1 MRPERGAR
9 LYFTLKLS
17 LTQVYI
23 TCYVKAVPVVLTVS
37 SQNRACSLIENR
49 YSNDAAVLE
58 SVSSPHTSVRNYGI
72 KLYLLSA
79 ISKCSPLLRCND
91 LTNSNK

>member
-1 MRPERGAR
+1 MRPERGTR
-9 LYFTLKLS
+9 LYFSLKPS

-23 TCYVKAVPVVLTVS
+23 TCYVKAVPVVLAVS

-58 SVSSPHTSVRNYGI
+58 SVGSPHALVRN
-72 KLYLLSA
+72 
-79 ISKCSPLLRCND
+79 
-91 LTNSNK
+91 

>member
-1 MRPERGAR
+1 MRPERGAQ

-58 SVSSPHTSVRNYGI
+58 SVSSPHTFVRN
-72 KLYLLSA
+72 
-79 ISKCSPLLRCND
+79 
-91 LTNSNK
+91 